1 MYKVV
6 FFKFWRHLP
15 KGPVPLFYSV
25 DSDFRIWRCRC
36 RTWIYIYFGGFLT
49 TTTTTTTTTR
59 FI

>member
-6 FFKFWRHLP
+6 LFKFWRHLR

-36 RTWIYIYFGGFLT
+36 RTWIYIFFLEDFFFVT
-49 TTTTTTTTTR
+49 TSMK
-59 FI
+59 I